1 MALARRYHPG
11 VAWTEGAK
19 TIDFLVAH
27 TRLERIS
34 PEGLRAATATLVQRA
49 AKRLDTAKAALNV
62 EDFDGVFTNAYDVYR
77 MSGEALLLVQGLRA
91 TGGDGSHVT
100 VEDAVCAQ
108 FSGHVDDF
116 TKAIFERFRQGRHAA
131 QYFDPSKADKT
142 KRDAEWALA
151 TADRALHQTAALID
165 QGAIELY

>member
-1 MALARRYHPG
+1 M
-11 VAWTEGAK
+11 AWTEGAK
-19 TIDFLVAH
+19 TIDFRVAH

>member
-1 MALARRYHPG
+1 M
-11 VAWTEGAK
+11 AWTEGAK

-116 TKAIFERFRQGRHAA
+116 TKAIFERFRQGNDRVSYQHGGTGLGLAL
-131 QYFDPSKADKT
+131 S
-142 KRDAEWALA
+142 RALA
-151 TADRALHQTAALID
+151 ELMGGRLRLRSSVGEGARFTLALPID
-165 QGAIELY
+165 